1 MGFWSRAPIAPN
13 MPVERLKQLYVELGS
28 LQAVADAE
36 DLDVAWVGRRLKAYD
51 RRIAGANADYAGP
64 ERRGGGERRASRD

>member
-1 MGFWSRAPIAPN
+1 MGFWSKAPIAPE

-36 DLDVAWVGRRLKAYD
+36 NLDLAWVGRRLKAYD
-51 RRIAGANADYAGP
+51 RRVLGSDANYAGP
-64 ERRGGGERRASRD
+64 ERRAGGDRRLPGA